1 MIFARPHRK
10 KTLESAD
17 DTRIELVVQAI
28 MTVDPTRRFS
38 NVARVFA
45 RRVRHVGGNTPRSAV
60 SARAKIWKCDNESSF
75 GVILHCHHCFMSF

>member
-1 MIFARPHRK
+1 MIFARPHRR
-10 KTLESAD
+10 KTQESAD

-45 RRVRHVGGNTPRSAV
+45 RRVRQVGGNTPRSA
-60 SARAKIWKCDNESSF
+60 RLGTREDWKYDNESSF
-75 GVILHCHHCFMSF
+75 GVILHRRHCFMSF